1 MIADSD
7 LREVL
12 DTAASA
18 FRGCRTPLAGAL
30 AAALERPFEGR
41 SASSAKDI
49 PVCRFLGEVMGP
61 SGGDLDGLLAA
72 LGRIRAGLPWRELPA
87 AIAPEQFRHRHG
99 WAEIA
104 GPDGTVV
111 CDGFRFGLYLQ
122 APETFYPA
130 HCHEAEELYLVLSGT
145 AEWQAGDE
153 EFSSKPPGSL
163 IHHRPWQAH
172 AMRTLSEPLLALWG
186 WLGAIGNETY
196 RMV

>member
-1 MIADSD
+1 MIADSE

-12 DTAASA
+12 DAAASA
-18 FRGCRTPLAGAL
+18 FRAHRMPLASVL

-49 PVCRFLGEVMGP
+49 PVCVFLEQALQPKGGE
-61 SGGDLDGLLAA
+61 LDGLLTV
-72 LGRIRAGLPWRELPA
+72 LGCIRAGLEWREVPA
-87 AIAPEQFRHRHG
+87 AIAPEHFRQRHG
-99 WAEIA
+99 WVEIA

-145 AEWQAGDE
+145 AEWQVGAED
-153 EFSSKPPGSL
+153 FSSKPPGSL
-163 IHHRPWQAH
+163 VHHLPWQAH
-172 AMRTLSEPLLALWG
+172 AMRTLSDPLLALWG
-186 WLGAIGNETY
+186 WSGAIGHDSY

>member
-1 MIADSD
+1 MIADSE

-18 FRGCRTPLAGAL
+18 FRGSRTPLASEL

-41 SASSAKDI
+41 SASCANDI
-49 PVCRFLGEVMGP
+49 PVCRFLEEALEP
-61 SGGDLDGLLAA
+61 GGGALDGLLTA
-72 LGRIRAGLPWRELPA
+72 LGRIRAGLTWCEMPA
-87 AIAPEQFRHRHG
+87 AKVPEHFRHRHG
-99 WAEIA
+99 WVEIA
-104 GPDGTVV
+104 GPEGTVV

-153 EFSSKPPGSL
+153 DFSSKP
-163 IHHRPWQAH
+163 
-172 AMRTLSEPLLALWG
+172 
-186 WLGAIGNETY
+186 
-196 RMV
+196 